1 MAVMLVGA
9 DILGNIT
16 KNLQDLGFEDI
27 YHVSGRNVTESR
39 KAKIPTSVQCVVV
52 FTDFVN
58 HNTASNFKKMAK
70 AQSLPVVFAKRS
82 WCSLRE
88 KLTELKLYA

>member
-1 MAVMLVGA
+1 MTVMLVGA

-27 YHVSGRNVTESR
+27 FHVSGRNAAESR
-39 KAKIPTSVQCVVV
+39 KSKIPASVQCVVV

-58 HNTASNFKKMAK
+58 HNTAANFKKMAK

-82 WCSLRE
+82 WCSLQG
-88 KLTELKLYA
+88 KLTELQLFA